1 MRRSRLHGAVFVLLA
16 VTAPVVGT
24 EDRADAG
31 REVVRIKHGPLAE
44 ISGAARSATYD
55 DVFWLHNDHG
65 DEARLF
71 AVDSRGRVII
81 PGFLADKYH
90 GETEQKDKEEWPGVA
105 IVGAFNID
113 WEDIALADGRLYIAD
128 MGNNGNARRDLGVY
142 VVNEPNPHQTTR
154 VRLLKHLPVTYP
166 EQTRY
171 PGKLWHY
178 DCEAMFV
185 SEGKLYFLTKH
196 RKTGEIRGWKSGTVL
211 YRLDSRHTDRE
222 NPLTRVGSDDRI
234 MLATAA
240 DVSPSG
246 SKLAVLTYFTLW
258 IFDKPAEGDN
268 WLAGRPS
275 KLDLPGSAFRQNE
288 AVTWADEETLVV
300 LSESRHMMRV
310 RVADLKPLTP

>member
-1 MRRSRLHGAVFVLLA
+1 LQVAIWVLLA
-16 VTAPVVGT
+16 VAVLFVWTG
-24 EDRADAG
+24 DRADGG
-31 REVVRIKHGPLAE
+31 REVVRIKHAPLAE
-44 ISGAARSATYD
+44 ISGAAHSATYD

-71 AVDSRGRVII
+71 AVDGEGRVII
-81 PGFLADKYH
+81 PGFLADQYH
-90 GETEQKDKEEWPGVA
+90 GETTQKGKEEWPGVEIA
-105 IVGAFNID
+105 GAFNID

-142 VVNEPNPHQTTR
+142 VVNEPNPHETTR
-154 VRLLKHLPVTYP
+154 VRLLKHLPVAYP
-166 EQTRY
+166 EQVGY

-211 YRLDSRHTDRE
+211 YRLDSEHTDRE
-222 NPLTRVGSDDRI
+222 NALTRVGSDDRI

-268 WLAGRPS
+268 WLAGRAS

-288 AVTWADEETLVV
+288 AVTWADEKTLVL

-310 RVADLKPLTP
+310 PLAELKPVTP

>member
-196 RKTGEIRGWKSGTVL
+196 RKTGEIRGWKSG
-211 YRLDSRHTDRE
+211 
-222 NPLTRVGSDDRI
+222 
-234 MLATAA
+234 
-240 DVSPSG
+240 VSPSG